1 MLNLLC
7 SSLIFNK
14 FLESFVS
21 PFVDTFFGGLL
32 RTDLV
37 PRSSQRSPEY
47 EVSQH
52 FFFFLYRCDMQIK

>member
-21 PFVDTFFGGLL
+21 PFVDIFFGGLL

-47 EVSQH
+47 ELSRH
-52 FFFFLYRCDMQIK
+52 YFF